1 MERRDEITHAG
12 LDRHAAMA
20 ALAHR
25 DAAFFIEQRIGK
37 ADAIGFE
44 QQLIGALMAAADHGT
59 MHEVGHF
66 KAEIGADLEDYGL
79 EHRLGVEQG
88 AVHIEDGGLKGCKLY
103 HLA

>member
-1 MERRDEITHAG
+1 
-12 LDRHAAMA
+12 MA

-37 ADAIGFE
+37 TDAIGFE

-59 MHEVGHF
+59 VHQVGHF

-79 EHRLGVEQG
+79 EHGLGVEQG